1 MNSSISQ
8 SRIAH
13 IKADLERYGKPLVCR
28 KLGIHVETFVDLQL
42 ENSNDF
48 SANFVALLSLDAKSL
63 QHIFGMSVNI
73 DVSKINTFDYL
84 IPQNHF
90 IDDLQ
95 SRIKGKCDIAIKIS
109 IRRREYSKTDDS
121 YTEGGTLG
129 FEYFWFTG
137 DSYDNALLHA
147 LAFVAD
153 YHAKKNLSIV
163 EHFRGLG
170 EKQTAPLA
178 IARSKPLG
186 LGLFALKKLLIP
198 IRT

>member
-8 SRIAH
+8 ERINH

-48 SANFVALLSLDAKSL
+48 SANFIELLSLKAKSL
-63 QHIFGMSVNI
+63 RHIFGMSVEI
-73 DVSKINTFDYL
+73 DASKMNTFDYL

-95 SRIKGKCDIAIKIS
+95 HRIKNKCDIAIKIS
-109 IRRREYSKTDDS
+109 IRRREYSKTEDS
-121 YTEGGTLG
+121 YTEGGDLG

-137 DSYDNALLHA
+137 GTYEDALIHA

-153 YHAKKNLSIV
+153 YHAKANYSIV
-163 EHFRGLG
+163 DYFRGIKNEPKGLISHVQP
-170 EKQTAPLA
+170 KSKSLFSTVKTMLLPLRA
-178 IARSKPLG
+178 
-186 LGLFALKKLLIP
+186 
-198 IRT
+198 